1 MQKNIPIAKRKYPF
15 ALKRASLSL
24 FLAIGNTELFLKRK
38 ITFGVRYIN
47 SLKCNNRKIIFFF
60 LLNFLFFGFPIAY
73 SAQEIVTPASPAPKE
88 ADNTN
93 SSLTQSEIR
102 NLKKWEVGGLGATG
116 LISAKINYN
125 LTSRFSIGYSH
136 LHYKEVD
143 EKFRVNFAYS
153 NAKLSYVEANYKHE
167 IGRIHLRYYLFEKI
181 PFYITTGF
189 GRYFNGYLKRS
200 YDLGNLDSNGNFYPH
215 PVIKDIN
222 YSPHNFLFL
231 GLGFQWVFQ
240 NGFFLGMEAFRV
252 NVYNLHAKTTYT
264 ILDPNYSST
273 SLALSLLNSE
283 KDKIKGNFLT
293 GDLWFGYAFSF

>member
-189 GRYFNGYLKRS
+189 GRYFNGLSSSSDQRYKLFSSQLFIFRLRLSMGFSKR
-200 YDLGNLDSNGNFYPH
+200 L
-215 PVIKDIN
+215 
-222 YSPHNFLFL
+222 
-231 GLGFQWVFQ
+231 
-240 NGFFLGMEAFRV
+240 
-252 NVYNLHAKTTYT
+252 
-264 ILDPNYSST
+264 
-273 SLALSLLNSE
+273 LS
-283 KDKIKGNFLT
+283 
-293 GDLWFGYAFSF
+293 GYGGISC